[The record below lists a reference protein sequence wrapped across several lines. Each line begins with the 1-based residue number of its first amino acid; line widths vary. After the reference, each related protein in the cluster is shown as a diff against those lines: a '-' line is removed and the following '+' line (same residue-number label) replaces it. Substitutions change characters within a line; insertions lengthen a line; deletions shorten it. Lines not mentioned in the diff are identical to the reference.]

1 MGVSLQPSTPIRH
14 NTSLLDPETHSLSTE
29 NSKETRIMSL
39 HWTLIAGFLYAE
51 IGALLLLLLPFISPR
66 MWNKLIKGIENQF
79 IYYFYVLVTI
89 LILFFLDAIRE
100 IRKYS
105 SEEQNQKTSQMSHL
119 DAQMQMH
126 MRLFRAQRNF
136 YIAGFALF
144 LCLVIKRLVSLISAN
159 AGLQAEKDA
168 AMKQAESASRA
179 AEAFMKGDAGAGD
192 DTKDVKEALA
202 KAEKEATAAK
212 KDRDSMKA
220 QSESLTKEYDRLL
233 AEKDKL
239 ERKVNIQGGGDKDD

>member
-1 MGVSLQPSTPIRH
+1 MG
-14 NTSLLDPETHSLSTE
+14 
-29 NSKETRIMSL
+29 
-39 HWTLIAGFLYAE
+39 
-51 IGALLLLLLPFISPR
+51 
-66 MWNKLIKGIENQF
+66 
-79 IYYFYVLVTI
+79 IYYFYVLVAI
-89 LILFFLDAIRE
+89 LILFFLDAIR
-100 IRKYS
+100 
-105 SEEQNQKTSQMSHL
+105 
-119 DAQMQMH
+119 QMQMH

-144 LCLVIKRLVSLISAN
+144 LCLVIKRLVGLISAN

-179 AEAFMKGDAGAGD
+179 AEAFMKSGGDGGSD
-192 DTKDVKEALA
+192 NKDVEELKEALA
-202 KAEKEATAAK
+202 KAEKEASAAK

-239 ERKVNIQGGGDKDD
+239 ERKVNIQGGDKKDD

>member
-1 MGVSLQPSTPIRH
+1 
-14 NTSLLDPETHSLSTE
+14 
-29 NSKETRIMSL
+29 MSI

-51 IGALLLLLLPFISPR
+51 IGVILLLLVPFISTR
-66 MWNKLIKGIENQF
+66 MWNKVFKSRFLKGLENQL
-79 IYYFYVLVTI
+79 IYYFYVLVAI

-100 IRKYS
+100 MQKYS
-105 SEEQNQKTSQMSHL
+105 TEEQNQNKSGMSHL

-179 AEAFMKGDAGAGD
+179 AEAFMKGDAGAGAD
-192 DTKDVKEALA
+192 NKDVEELKEALA

-239 ERKVNIQGGGDKDD
+239 ERKVNIQGGDKKDD

>member
-1 MGVSLQPSTPIRH
+1 MGR
-14 NTSLLDPETHSLSTE
+14 
-29 NSKETRIMSL
+29 
-39 HWTLIAGFLYAE
+39 FL
-51 IGALLLLLLPFISPR
+51 
-66 MWNKLIKGIENQF
+66 KGLESQL
-79 IYYFYVLVTI
+79 IYYFYVLVAI

-100 IRKYS
+100 MQKYN
-105 SEEQNQKTSQMSHL
+105 SEEQQFQNSRGASHL
-119 DAQMQMH
+119 DIQMQMH

-144 LCLVIKRLVSLISAN
+144 LCLVIKRLVGLISAN

-179 AEAFMKGDAGAGD
+179 AEAFMKSGGDGGSD
-192 DTKDVKEALA
+192 NKDVEELKEALA
-202 KAEKEATAAK
+202 KAEKEASAAK

-239 ERKVNIQGGGDKDD
+239 ERKVNIQGGDKKDD

>member
-1 MGVSLQPSTPIRH
+1 
-14 NTSLLDPETHSLSTE
+14 
-29 NSKETRIMSL
+29 MSI

-51 IGALLLLLLPFISPR
+51 IGVILLLLVPFISTR
-66 MWNKLIKGIENQF
+66 MWNKVFKSRFLKGLENQL
-79 IYYFYVLVTI
+79 IYYFYVLVAI

-100 IRKYS
+100 MQKYS
-105 SEEQNQKTSQMSHL
+105 TEELQQQKAGGMSHL

-179 AEAFMKGDAGAGD
+179 AETFMNAGGDASD
-192 DTKDVKEALA
+192 PKDVKELKEALA
-202 KAEKEATAAK
+202 KAEKEAEAAK

-220 QSESLTKEYDRLL
+220 QSESLTNEYDRLL

-239 ERKVNIQGGGDKDD
+239 ERKVAIAGDKKDD

>member
-1 MGVSLQPSTPIRH
+1 
-14 NTSLLDPETHSLSTE
+14 
-29 NSKETRIMSL
+29 MSI

-51 IGALLLLLLPFISPR
+51 IGVILLLLVPFISTR
-66 MWNKLIKGIENQF
+66 MWNKVFKSRFLKGLESQL
-79 IYYFYVLVTI
+79 IYYFYVLVAI

-100 IRKYS
+100 MQKYS
-105 SEEQNQKTSQMSHL
+105 SEEQLQQQKGMSHL
-119 DAQMQMH
+119 DTQMQMH

-179 AEAFMKGDAGAGD
+179 AETFMKSGDAGAEPAD
-192 DTKDVKEALA
+192 LKEVKEALA
-202 KAEKEATAAK
+202 KAEKEAAAAK

-220 QSESLTKEYDRLL
+220 QSESLAKEYDRLL
-233 AEKDKL
+233 EEKDKL
-239 ERKVNIQGGGDKDD
+239 ERKVKIGGVGDKKDD